1 MNICGAKT
9 MLFKNGKVESIDLKR
24 YNLIGTTPFSQN
36 VPFFAKH
43 VCPYVL
49 IRDFCIGKDIL
60 EIGIGDGYGLH
71 YLCGFADKYAGIDLD
86 SARLL
91 KAKTEYNLRNT
102 AIMDG
107 INLGFKSG
115 IFDVVYSFHVIEH
128 ILESQVEQF
137 LRETSRVLK
146 PKGIFVCATPNLEKN
161 RKYKGDKYQ
170 IDPLHAK
177 EYVYSDLR
185 RLLES
190 VFPKVEIYSFLPT
203 TKHSFFLKLKKV
215 GLLKYNLCGRNPV
228 KKFYENIS
236 TGDFMVSGSNLK
248 DAVDFIGV
256 CQS

>member
-1 MNICGAKT
+1 MF
-9 MLFKNGKVESIDLKR
+9 FKNGKINFIDLKR
-24 YNLIGTTPFSQN
+24 YNLTGTTPFSEN

-43 VCPYVL
+43 LCPSVL
-49 IRDFCIGKDIL
+49 IRDFCTGKDIL

-71 YLCGFADKYAGIDLD
+71 YLCGFAEKYSGIDLN

-91 KAKTEYNLRNT
+91 KAKAEYNLRNT

-107 INLGFKSG
+107 VNLGFKSA

-128 ILESQVEQF
+128 IPESQVEQF
-137 LRETSRVLK
+137 LRETNRVLK

-161 RKYKGDKYQ
+161 MKRKGDNYQ

-177 EYVYSDLR
+177 EYVYSDLK

-190 VFPKVEIYSFLPT
+190 AFPKVEIYSFLPT
-203 TKHSFFLKLKKV
+203 SKHSFFLRLKKL
-215 GLLKYNLCGRNPV
+215 GLLKYSLFGKNPV

-236 TGDFMVSGSNLK
+236 TEDFMLSASNLK
-248 DAVDFIGV
+248 DAADFIGI
-256 CQS
+256 

>member
-1 MNICGAKT
+1 MF
-9 MLFKNGKVESIDLKR
+9 FKNGKVESIDLKR

-43 VCPYVL
+43 LCPYVL
-49 IRDFCIGKDIL
+49 IKNFCISKDIL

-71 YLCGFADKYAGIDLD
+71 YLCGFAGKYAGIDLD
-86 SARLL
+86 SERLF
-91 KAKTEYNLRNT
+91 KAKTEYNLRN
-102 AIMDG
+102 ALIMNG
-107 INLGFKSG
+107 VNLGFKRG

-128 ILESQVEQF
+128 ILESQVGQF
-137 LRETSRVLK
+137 LQEIRRVLK
-146 PKGIFVCATPNLEKN
+146 PGGIFVCATPNLEKN
-161 RKYKGDKYQ
+161 RKHKGDKYQ

-177 EYVYSDLR
+177 EYVYFELK
-185 RLLES
+185 RLLEGA
-190 VFPKVEIYSFLPT
+190 FPKVETYSFLPT
-203 TKHSFFLKLKKV
+203 ARHDLFLKFKKI

-236 TGDFMVSGSNLK
+236 TSDFMVSGLNLK

>member
-1 MNICGAKT
+1 MF
-9 MLFKNGKVESIDLKR
+9 FKNGKVNSIDLKR
-24 YNLIGTTPFSQN
+24 YNLAGTTPFSQN

-43 VCPYVL
+43 LCPYVL
-49 IRDFCIGKDIL
+49 IRDFCTGKDIL

-71 YLCGFADKYAGIDLD
+71 YLCGLAGKYAGIDLD
-86 SARLL
+86 FERLL

-102 AIMDG
+102 SIMDG
-107 INLGFKSG
+107 VNLGFRSG

-128 ILESQVEQF
+128 ILESQTGQF
-137 LRETSRVLK
+137 LQEISRVLK
-146 PKGIFVCATPNLEKN
+146 LKGIFVCATPNLEKN
-161 RKYKGDKYQ
+161 MKRKGDRYQ

-177 EYVYSDLR
+177 EYIYSDLK

-203 TKHSFFLKLKKV
+203 SRHSFFLKLKKM
-215 GLLKYNLCGRNPV
+215 GLLKYSLFGKNPV

-248 DAVDFIGV
+248 DAVDFIGI
-256 CQS
+256 CQR